1 MRRLARLTL
10 ILSLL
15 ALDACGTRGPL
26 TLPPPDKTALS
37 AVPTDFLA
45 ALNPSDLNTT
55 KEPAL

>member
-1 MRRLARLTL
+1 
-10 ILSLL
+10 LL

-26 TLPPPDKTALS
+26 TLPPVDKTVLTTTHA
-37 AVPTDFLA
+37 DFLA

>member
-1 MRRLARLTL
+1 MRRLATLTL
-10 ILSLL
+10 VLSLL

-26 TLPPPDKTALS
+26 TLPPVDKTVLTTTHA
-37 AVPTDFLA
+37 DFLA